1 MSGIISLI
9 VAALFG
15 LWGYKKRLFPA
26 WAFAFN
32 VIIAVYL
39 GVMLTPNILEL
50 AGGLLDSLG
59 SYANVTVMIVLAVL
73 YFVIVHFLSTIY
85 LTGTYCISFH
95 KMVDSGGGLILGF
108 AGGLL
113 IANFILFSI
122 AASPLK
128 EISLVS
134 KYLPA
139 CMEQSSGNHVIN
151 ACRFVSNCS
160 LQYGDKNIAK
170 AIEIIS
176 RTDAA
181 NQPQPKTAAP
191 KAKLPDSNQAS
202 PSLKKPIIKDRDAI
216 LDSNE

>member
-1 MSGIISLI
+1 MSEIISLI
-9 VAALFG
+9 VAVLFG
-15 LWGYKKRLFPA
+15 VWGYKKRLFPA

-39 GVMLTPNILEL
+39 AVMLTPNILKL
-50 AGGLLDSLG
+50 AGGLLDTLG

-73 YFVIVHFLSTIY
+73 YFVIAHFLSTIY

-95 KMVDSGGGLILGF
+95 KVVDYGGGLILGF

-113 IANFILFSI
+113 IAHFILFSV

-139 CMEQSSGNHVIN
+139 GMEQSSGKHIVN
-151 ACRFVSNCS
+151 ACRFVSSCS
-160 LQYGDKNIAK
+160 LQYGDTNIAK

-176 RTDAA
+176 GTAPA
-181 NQPQPKTAAP
+181 NQPQTAVPKT
-191 KAKLPDSNQAS
+191 KLPDSNQMT
-202 PSLKKPIIKDRDAI
+202 PSKKPIIKDKDAI
-216 LDSNE
+216 LKE